1 MIINHKATN
10 MKKILLGFCMAAC
23 TLFAT
28 AKDYTDKLVVTVD
41 DFTTPAEEKV
51 VSVDENED
59 GTITVLLKNFH
70 FSLGGEDLPLGNI
83 VVENIPLT
91 QENGYDSFTL
101 DNRHITVTAG
111 DEEGVL
117 IWYGPSMFPDGLDID
132 MVGKMSNEKFYCTL
146 DLNFGTQIIHVVF
159 GTDDFPSSV
168 LSAKADDPDKLVN
181 VYTILGT
188 LAKSNVRKADALD
201 GLQRG
206 IYIVDGKKVI
216 KQ

>member
-1 MIINHKATN
+1 
-10 MKKILLGFCMAAC
+10 MKRILLSFCLAAS
-23 TLFAT
+23 TLFAA
-28 AKDYTDKLVVTVD
+28 AKDYTDNLVVTVD
-41 DFTTPAEEKV
+41 ATTTPAIEKV
-51 VSVDENED
+51 VTVTENAD
-59 GTITVLLKNFH
+59 GTIDVLLANFH
-70 FSLGGEDLPLGNI
+70 FSLGGADLPLGNI
-83 VVENIPLT
+83 LVDNIPLT
-91 QENGYDSFTL
+91 PGEDYDSFEL
-101 DNRHITVTAG
+101 DNRHIFVTAG
-111 DEEGVL
+111 DANEMDENGKPV
-117 IWYGPSMFPDGLDID
+117 IWQGPDMFPYGLDID
-132 MVGKMSNEKFYCTL
+132 MIGKVSDEKFYCTL
-146 DLNFGTQIIHVVF
+146 DLAFGIQVIQVIF

>member
-1 MIINHKATN
+1 
-10 MKKILLGFCMAAC
+10 MKRILLSFCLAAS
-23 TLFAT
+23 TLFAA
-28 AKDYTDKLVVTVD
+28 AKDYTDMLSVTISGIQATPTE
-41 DFTTPAEEKV
+41 TTISVEETT
-51 VSVDENED
+51 E
-59 GTITVLLKNFH
+59 GQI
-70 FSLGGEDLPLGNI
+70 NI
-83 VVENIPLT
+83 VLRNFILEVPGESPIYVGHIYVDNVELT
-91 QENGYDSFTL
+91 QGANYDSFSL
-101 DNRHITVTAG
+101 VNRQVRATAG
-111 DEEGVL
+111 DKEGVHEL
-117 IWYGPSMFPDGLDID
+117 QWIGQKLSDQGLFID
-132 MVGKMSNEKFYCTL
+132 MDAKISDTKFYCTL
-146 DLNFGTQIIHVVF
+146 GLEFSGLDIDVVF